1 MKALV
6 VGNRPLQSNVIEM
19 AKDTFVIAADAGADR
34 LLKYN
39 IIPDQVIGD
48 LDSISDKA
56 STKLEEWIVSN
67 KNIQKTDLE
76 KAVDFAFE
84 KGATKVTIIGWS
96 GGRMDHTL
104 AALGLAFNP
113 KIKLID
119 DLFAIR
125 AVNDAITIEG
135 EEGTLF
141 SLIAMPEA
149 RVTVTGAKWNLKQ
162 EKLAIGGRGIHNE
175 IDSSG
180 KTTIECHSGNL
191 LLAQGNFVLHHD

>member
-84 KGATKVTIIGWS
+84 KGATKVTIIGC
-96 GGRMDHTL
+96 
-104 AALGLAFNP
+104 LGVE
-113 KIKLID
+113 LI
-119 DLFAIR
+119 I
-125 AVNDAITIEG
+125 
-135 EEGTLF
+135 
-141 SLIAMPEA
+141 P
-149 RVTVTGAKWNLKQ
+149 
-162 EKLAIGGRGIHNE
+162 
-175 IDSSG
+175 
-180 KTTIECHSGNL
+180 
-191 LLAQGNFVLHHD
+191 